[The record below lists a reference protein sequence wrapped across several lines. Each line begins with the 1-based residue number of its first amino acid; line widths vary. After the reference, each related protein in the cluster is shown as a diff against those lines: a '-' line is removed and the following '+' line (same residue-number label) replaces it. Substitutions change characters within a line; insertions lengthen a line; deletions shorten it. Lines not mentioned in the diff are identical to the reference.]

1 MSDEIIKKEKQP
13 VKAGKIVGLI
23 IVFFV
28 FLAITNPAIIPFL
41 SPESKESLQGT
52 WSRIFGDV
60 TKVSQT
66 FKFNFAT
73 LFQIIA
79 IILLMVTL
87 SYIVVFVAD
96 KIKPK
101 SAKAKSFLTLL
112 KSAISYI
119 AFIFGFFWCLSAIGV
134 NVSTIFASVGIL
146 TLVVGFGA
154 QSLVEDLIT
163 GIFLVF
169 EDQFNVGDI
178 IEVGGYRG
186 TVESIGIRTTAIK
199 DVGGNIKLI
208 NNSDLRNILN
218 RSAIDSI
225 AVTNVSV
232 SYGTDIEK
240 VEKVFET
247 LLPEIKNKYP
257 DVFLEDPKYLG
268 VQTLGESGV
277 ELKVIGKVNEKDIF
291 SAARLLNREIKIGF
305 DKNGIEIPFNQ
316 IVVHQAK

>member
-1 MSDEIIKKEKQP
+1 MSEEIIKKEKKAVP
-13 VKAGKIVGLI
+13 AGKVVGLI
-23 IVFFV
+23 VVFFI
-28 FLAITNPAIIPFL
+28 FLAITNPAVIPFL
-41 SPESKESLQGT
+41 SPETKEKLEGT
-52 WSRIFGDV
+52 WSRVFGDV
-60 TKVSQT
+60 TKISET

-79 IILLMVTL
+79 IILLMSAISAVIL
-87 SYIVVFVAD
+87 FIAG
-96 KIKPK
+96 KLNPK
-101 SAKAKSFLTLL
+101 SAKAKSFLTLI
-112 KSAISYI
+112 KSATSYI
-119 AFIFGFFWCLSAIGV
+119 AFIVGFFWCLAAIGV

-163 GIFLVF
+163 GVFLVF

-218 RSAIDSI
+218 RSATDSV
-225 AVTNVSV
+225 AVTTVSV

-247 LLPEIKNKYP
+247 LLPEIRTKYS
-257 DVFLEDPKYLG
+257 DVFIEDPKYIG
-268 VQTLGESGV
+268 VQTLGESGI
-277 ELKVIGKVNEKDIF
+277 ELKIIGKVNEKDIF

>member
-1 MSDEIIKKEKQP
+1 MSEEIIKKEKKTVP
-13 VKAGKIVGLI
+13 AGKVVGLI
-23 IVFFV
+23 VVFFI
-28 FLAITNPAIIPFL
+28 FLAITNPAVIPFL
-41 SPESKESLQGT
+41 SPETKEKLEGT
-52 WSRIFGDV
+52 WSRVFGDV
-60 TKVSQT
+60 TKISET

-79 IILLMVTL
+79 IILLMSAISAVIL
-87 SYIVVFVAD
+87 FIAG
-96 KIKPK
+96 KLNPK
-101 SAKAKSFLTLL
+101 SAKAKSFLTLI
-112 KSAISYI
+112 KSATSYI
-119 AFIFGFFWCLSAIGV
+119 AFIVGFFWCLAAIGV

-163 GIFLVF
+163 GVFLVF

-218 RSAIDSI
+218 RSATDSV
-225 AVTNVSV
+225 AVTTVSV

-247 LLPEIKNKYP
+247 LLPEIRTKYS
-257 DVFLEDPKYLG
+257 DVFLEDPKYIG
-268 VQTLGESGV
+268 VQNLGESGI
-277 ELKVIGKVNEKDIF
+277 ELKIIGKVNEKDIF

-305 DKNGIEIPFNQ
+305 DKNNIEIPFNQ

>member
-13 VKAGKIVGLI
+13 VKASKIVGLI
-23 IVFFV
+23 VVFFI

-41 SPESKESLQGT
+41 SPETKESLQGT

-60 TKVSQT
+60 SKVSQT

-79 IILLMVTL
+79 IILLMVTITQ
-87 SYIVVFVAD
+87 IVLFIAD
-96 KIKPK
+96 KVKPK
-101 SAKAKSFLTLL
+101 NPKGRSLVTLI
-112 KSAISYI
+112 KSATSYVT
-119 AFIFGFFWCLSAIGV
+119 FIVGFFWCLAAIGV
-134 NVSTIFASVGIL
+134 NVSTIFASVGII

-163 GIFLVF
+163 GVFLVF

-218 RSAIDSI
+218 RSAIDSV
-225 AVTNVSV
+225 AVTTVSV
-232 SYGTDIEK
+232 SYSTDLEK
-240 VEKVFET
+240 VEKVLET
-247 LLPEIKNKYP
+247 LLPAIREKYS

-268 VQTLGESGV
+268 VQELGESGV
-277 ELKVIGKVNEKDIF
+277 QLKVIGKVNEKDIF

-305 DKNGIEIPFNQ
+305 DQNGIEIPFNQ
-316 IVVHQAK
+316 IVVHQGK

>member
-1 MSDEIIKKEKQP
+1 MSEENIKKEKKTVP
-13 VKAGKIVGLI
+13 AGRVVGLI
-23 IVFFV
+23 VVFFI
-28 FLAITNPAIIPFL
+28 FLAITNPAVIPFL
-41 SPESKESLQGT
+41 SPETKEKLSGT
-52 WSRIFGDV
+52 WSRVFGDV
-60 TKVSQT
+60 TKISET

-79 IILLMVTL
+79 IILLMSAISAVIL
-87 SYIVVFVAD
+87 FIAG
-96 KIKPK
+96 KLNPK
-101 SAKAKSFLTLL
+101 SAKAKSFLTLI
-112 KSAISYI
+112 KSATSYI
-119 AFIFGFFWCLSAIGV
+119 AFIVGFFWCLAAIGV

-163 GIFLVF
+163 GVFLVF

-218 RSAIDSI
+218 RSATDSV
-225 AVTNVSV
+225 AVTTVSV

-247 LLPEIKNKYP
+247 LLPEIRTKYS
-257 DVFLEDPKYLG
+257 DVFIEDPKYIG
-268 VQTLGESGV
+268 VQTLGESGI
-277 ELKVIGKVNEKDIF
+277 ELKIIGKVNEKDIF